1 MSSATRYFIPVCLY
15 PHTKYRTSAG
25 VAALV
30 QKYDLRSHEHLIVVA
45 DRLLVLDRLVT
56 GRHWTAASATVK
68 ARQEATQIVSLIE
81 RTCGKA
87 GARGK
92 GTIVYWD
99 DVAETAQFSEFAG
112 RLRAEVSADPLLAG
126 AIDEFAEL
134 RARRFGLGSA
144 PERERGYE
152 REYLLS
158 EVCMSV
164 YCTEVLGFRVEVW
177 ERPPAAGAPDPLKLL
192 YDERPDLIARLTGR
206 PVARVLS
213 FLYAEGDGKV
223 GDPKHDP
230 DGLFGQD
237 RAAAQVPKRVEG
249 PPVPGVPT

>member
-1 MSSATRYFIPVCLY
+1 MPSATRYFIPVCLY
-15 PHTKYRTSAG
+15 PHTRYRTSAG

-56 GRHWTAASATVK
+56 GRYWTAASATVK
-68 ARQEATQIVSLIE
+68 ARQEASQIVSLIE
-81 RTCGKA
+81 RTCSKA
-87 GARGK
+87 GARANGK
-92 GTIVYWD
+92 IVYWD
-99 DVAETAQFSEFAG
+99 DVAETAPFVEFAR
-112 RLRAEVSADPLLAG
+112 RLRTEVSADPLLAG

-134 RARRFGLGSA
+134 RVGRFGLGSA
-144 PERERGYE
+144 PDRERDYE

-177 ERPPAAGAPDPLKLL
+177 ERPPAADVPDPLKLL
-192 YDERPDLIARLTGR
+192 YDQRPDVVTRVTGH

-213 FLYAEGDGKV
+213 FLYAEGDKRV
-223 GDPKHDP
+223 GDPVHEVATLAE
-230 DGLFGQD
+230 GLL
-237 RAAAQVPKRVEG
+237 VPAV
-249 PPVPGVPT
+249 T